1 MVNVC
6 VVGTGY
12 VGLVTGACLA
22 DFGNTVRCIDIDA
35 SKIEKLKQG
44 EMTFYEPG
52 LQEIVKRN
60 IDRGRLTFSTDI
72 NCGIEDSTVIFVAVG
87 TPMGADGKAD
97 LRYVEMVAR
106 SVAENLNDYKVVVLK
121 STVPAG
127 TSAVVER
134 VIRENTKS
142 KHDFD
147 VVSNPE
153 FLREGSAVEDFMQ
166 PDRIVIGAS
175 TQRAMDVMAEI
186 YRPLILQDKP
196 VVMTDVNTAQM
207 IKYASNAFLA
217 TKISFINEIANLC
230 EKFGAD
236 VTVVAKAMGLDSRIG
251 ARFLKAGAGYGG
263 SCFPKDTRALVK
275 TAEAVGQQMKVVSA
289 AIEIN
294 DRQRYVMVD
303 KIERAA
309 GNLKGKTVA
318 LMGVAFKPDT
328 DDMREA
334 PAVEIAAELLKKGA
348 AVRAYDPVA
357 MEFARPL
364 MKGVTFCADV
374 FEAATGS
381 DLVVFVTEW
390 NEFRDL
396 DFEKMKSLMKAPTVV
411 DCRNIYEPDMMAG
424 MGFRYFSVGR
434 PDKEV

>member
-22 DFGNTVRCIDIDA
+22 DFGNTVRCIDIDEA
-35 SKIEKLKQG
+35 KIEKLKRG

-87 TPMGADGKAD
+87 TPMGDDGTAD
-97 LRYVEMVAR
+97 LRYVEMVAK
-106 SVAENLNDYKVVVLK
+106 SVAESLNDYKVVVLK

-134 VIRENTKS
+134 VIKENTKTG
-142 KHDFD
+142 HDFD

-166 PDRIVIGAS
+166 PDRIVIGAP
-175 TQRAMDVMAEI
+175 TDRAKEVMAET
-186 YRPLILQDKP
+186 YRPLIQQDKA
-196 VVMTDVNTAQM
+196 VVMTDVDTAQM

-217 TKISFINEIANLC
+217 TKISFMNEIANLC

-236 VTVVAKAMGLDSRIG
+236 VSVVARAMGLDSRIG
-251 ARFLKAGAGYGG
+251 SKFLRAGAGYGG

-275 TAEAVGQQMKVVSA
+275 TAETVGHEMKVVRA
-289 AIEIN
+289 AIEVN
-294 DRQRYVMVD
+294 DRQRHLMVD
-303 KIERAA
+303 KIVRAA
-309 GNLKGKTVA
+309 GDVKGMTIA

-334 PAVEIAAELLKKGA
+334 PAIDMARELMDKGA
-348 AVRAYDPVA
+348 SIKAYDPVA
-357 MEFARPL
+357 MDFAKPL
-364 MKGVTFCADV
+364 MPGVEFCEDV
-374 FEAATGS
+374 FEAATGA
-381 DLVVFVTEW
+381 DIVVFVTEW
-390 NEFRDL
+390 NEFMDL
-396 DFEKMKSLMKAPTVV
+396 DFEKMRSLMKAATIV
-411 DCRNIYEPDMMAG
+411 DCRNIYEPDRMAG
-424 MGFRYFSVGR
+424 LGFRYFSVGR
-434 PDKEV
+434 PDKEA

>member
-1 MVNVC
+1 MYNVC

-22 DFGNTVRCIDIDA
+22 DFGNTVRCIDIDK
-35 SKIEKLKQG
+35 SKIEKLKRG

-52 LQEIVKRN
+52 LMEIVQRN
-60 IDRGRLTFSTDI
+60 FDRGRLTFSTDI
-72 NCGIEDSTVIFVAVG
+72 NCGILDSTVIFVAVG
-87 TPMGADGKAD
+87 TPMGDDGNAD
-97 LRYVEMVAR
+97 LRYVEMVAK
-106 SVAENLNDYKVVVLK
+106 SVAECLNDYKVIVLK

-127 TSAVVER
+127 TSAIVER
-134 VIRENTKS
+134 VIREHATS

-166 PDRIVIGAS
+166 PDRIVIGAPS
-175 TQRAMDVMAEI
+175 ERAMDVMTEI
-186 YRPLILQDKP
+186 YRPLIMQDKP
-196 VVMTDVNTAQM
+196 VVKTDVNTAQM

-236 VTVVAKAMGLDSRIG
+236 VSVVAKAMGLDSRIG
-251 ARFLKAGAGYGG
+251 SRFLRAGAGYGG

-275 TAEAVGQQMKVVSA
+275 TAESVGHEMKVVRA
-289 AIEIN
+289 AVEVN
-294 DRQRYVMVD
+294 DRQRFLMVE
-303 KIERAA
+303 KVEKAA
-309 GNLKGKTVA
+309 GGVKGKTVA

-334 PAVEIAAELLKKGA
+334 PAVDIARKLMSKGA
-348 AVRAYDPVA
+348 RVKAYDPVA
-357 MEFARPL
+357 MDFARP
-364 MKGVTFCADV
+364 MMEGVEFCADV
-374 FEAATGS
+374 FEAATGA
-381 DLVVFVTEW
+381 DVVVFITEW

-396 DFEKMKSLMKAPTVV
+396 DFEKLKSLMKTSTIV
-411 DCRNIYEPDMMAG
+411 DCRNIYDPERMAG

>member
-22 DFGNTVRCIDIDA
+22 DFGNTVRCIDIDEA
-35 SKIEKLKQG
+35 KIEKLKRG

-72 NCGIEDSTVIFVAVG
+72 NCGIEDSTVVFVAVG
-87 TPMGADGKAD
+87 TPMGDDGKAD
-97 LRYVEMVAR
+97 LRYVEMVAK

-134 VIRENTKS
+134 VINENTKS
-142 KHDFD
+142 EHDFD

-166 PDRIVIGAS
+166 PDRIVIGAP
-175 TQRAMDVMAEI
+175 TERAKEVMAEI
-186 YRPLILQDKP
+186 YRPLIQQDKP

-217 TKISFINEIANLC
+217 TKISFINEVANLC

-236 VTVVAKAMGLDSRIG
+236 VSVVAKAMGLDSRIG
-251 ARFLKAGAGYGG
+251 SRFLRAGAGYGG

-275 TAEAVGQQMKVVSA
+275 TAEDVGDEMKVVRA
-289 AIEIN
+289 AIEVN
-294 DRQRYVMVD
+294 DRQRYLMVD
-303 KIERAA
+303 KILKA
-309 GNLKGKTVA
+309 GGDVKGKTVA

-334 PAVEIAAELLKKGA
+334 PAIDMARELMARGA
-348 AVRAYDPVA
+348 AIRAYDPVA
-357 MEFARPL
+357 MEFAKPL
-364 MKGVTFCADV
+364 MPGVQFCADV
-374 FEAATGS
+374 FEAATGA
-381 DLVVFVTEW
+381 DIVVFVTEW
-390 NEFRDL
+390 NEFMDL
-396 DFEKMKSLMKAPTVV
+396 DFEKMKSLMKAATVV
-411 DCRNIYEPDMMAG
+411 DCRNIYDPERMADL
-424 MGFRYFSVGR
+424 GFRYFSVGR
-434 PDKEV
+434 PDKEA

>member
-22 DFGNTVRCIDIDA
+22 DFGNTVRCIDIDEA
-35 SKIEKLKQG
+35 KIEKLKRG

-72 NCGIEDSTVIFVAVG
+72 NCGIEDSAVVFVAVG
-87 TPMGADGKAD
+87 TPMGDDGKAD
-97 LRYVEMVAR
+97 LRYVEMVAK

-134 VIRENTKS
+134 VIKENTKTG
-142 KHDFD
+142 HDFD

-166 PDRIVIGAS
+166 PDRIVIGAP
-175 TQRAMDVMAEI
+175 TERAKEVMAEI
-186 YRPLILQDKP
+186 YRPLIQQDKP

-230 EKFGAD
+230 EKFKAD
-236 VTVVAKAMGLDSRIG
+236 VSVVAKAMGLDSRIG
-251 ARFLKAGAGYGG
+251 SRFLRAGAGYGG

-275 TAEAVGQQMKVVSA
+275 TAEMVGHEMKVVRA
-289 AIEIN
+289 AIEVN
-294 DRQRYVMVD
+294 DRQRYIMVD
-303 KIERAA
+303 KIVKAA
-309 GNLKGKTVA
+309 GSVSGKTIA

-334 PAVEIAAELLKKGA
+334 PAIDMARELMAAGA
-348 AVRAYDPVA
+348 AIKAYDPVA
-357 MEFARPL
+357 MDFARPL
-364 MKGVTFCADV
+364 MAGVKFCEDV
-374 FEAATGS
+374 FEAATGA
-381 DLVVFVTEW
+381 DVVVFVTEW
-390 NEFRDL
+390 NEFMDL
-396 DFEKMKSLMKAPTVV
+396 DFEKMKSLMKAAIIV
-411 DCRNIYEPDMMAG
+411 DCRNIYDPDRMADL
-424 MGFRYFSVGR
+424 GFRYYSIGR
-434 PDKEV
+434 PDKEA

>member
-22 DFGNTVRCIDIDA
+22 DFGNTVRCIDIDEA
-35 SKIEKLKQG
+35 KIEKLKRG

-72 NCGIEDSTVIFVAVG
+72 NCGIEDSTVVFVAVG
-87 TPMGADGKAD
+87 TPMGDDGKAD
-97 LRYVEMVAR
+97 LRYVEMVAK

-127 TSAVVER
+127 TSSVVER
-134 VIRENTKS
+134 VIKENTTTE
-142 KHDFD
+142 HEFD

-166 PDRIVIGAS
+166 PDRIVIGAP
-175 TQRAMDVMAEI
+175 TERAKEVMAEI

-196 VVMTDVNTAQM
+196 IVMTDVNTAQM

-217 TKISFINEIANLC
+217 TKISFINEVANLC
-230 EKFGAD
+230 EQFKAD
-236 VTVVAKAMGLDSRIG
+236 VSVVAKAMGLDSRIG
-251 ARFLKAGAGYGG
+251 SRFLRAGAGYGG

-275 TAEAVGQQMKVVSA
+275 TAETVGHEMKVVRA
-289 AIEIN
+289 AIEVN
-294 DRQRYVMVD
+294 DKQRYLMVE
-303 KIERAA
+303 KILKA
-309 GNLKGKTVA
+309 GGDVKGKTVA

-334 PAVEIAAELLKKGA
+334 PAIDIARELKDKGA
-348 AVRAYDPVA
+348 AIRAYDPVA

-364 MKGVTFCADV
+364 MPDVTFCEDV
-374 FEAATGS
+374 FEAATGA
-381 DLVVFVTEW
+381 DIVVFVTEW
-390 NEFRDL
+390 NEFMDL
-396 DFEKMKSLMKAPTVV
+396 DFEKLKSVMKDRTVV
-411 DCRNIYEPDMMAG
+411 DCRNIYVPDRMADL
-424 MGFRYFSVGR
+424 GFRYFSVGR
-434 PDKEV
+434 PDKEA

>member
-22 DFGNTVRCIDIDA
+22 DFGNTVRCIDIDEA
-35 SKIEKLKQG
+35 KIEKLKRG

-72 NCGIEDSTVIFVAVG
+72 NCGIEDSTVVFVAVG

-97 LRYVEMVAR
+97 LRYVEMVAK
-106 SVAENLNDYKVVVLK
+106 SVAENLNDYKVIVLK

-134 VIRENTKS
+134 VIKENATS
-142 KHDFD
+142 DHDFD

-166 PDRIVIGAS
+166 PDRIVIGAPS
-175 TQRAMDVMAEI
+175 ERAMEVMAEI

-230 EKFGAD
+230 EQFKAD
-236 VTVVAKAMGLDSRIG
+236 VSVVAKAMGLDSRIG
-251 ARFLKAGAGYGG
+251 SRFLKAGAGYGG

-275 TAEAVGQQMKVVSA
+275 TAESVGHEMKVVRA
-289 AIEIN
+289 AIEVN
-294 DRQRYVMVD
+294 DRQRYIMVE
-303 KIERAA
+303 KILKA
-309 GNLKGKTVA
+309 GGDVKGKTIA

-334 PAVEIAAELLKKGA
+334 PAIDIARELMDRGA
-348 AVRAYDPVA
+348 AIRAYDPVA
-357 MEFARPL
+357 MEFAKPL
-364 MKGVTFCADV
+364 MPGVKFCKDV
-374 FEAATGS
+374 FEAATGA
-381 DLVVFVTEW
+381 DIVVFVTEW
-390 NEFRDL
+390 NEFMDL
-396 DFEKMKSLMKAPTVV
+396 DFEKMKSLMENHTVV
-411 DCRNIYEPDMMAG
+411 DCRNIYEPERMAEL
-424 MGFRYFSVGR
+424 GFRYFSVGR

>member
-22 DFGNTVRCIDIDA
+22 DFGNTVRCVDIDG
-35 SKIEKLKQG
+35 SKIEKLKRG

-60 IDRGRLTFSTDI
+60 IDRGRLAFSTDI

-87 TPMGADGKAD
+87 TPMGKDGKAD
-97 LRYVEMVAR
+97 LRYVEMVAK
-106 SVAENLNDYKVVVLK
+106 SVAECLNDYKVVVLK

-142 KHDFD
+142 EHDFD

-166 PDRIVIGAS
+166 PDRIVIGAP
-175 TQRAMDVMAEI
+175 TERAKEVMTEI
-186 YRPLILQDKP
+186 YRPLIQQDKP
-196 VVMTDVNTAQM
+196 VVITDVNTAQM

-236 VTVVAKAMGLDSRIG
+236 VAVVAKAMGLDSRIG
-251 ARFLKAGAGYGG
+251 SRFLKAGAGYGG

-275 TAEAVGQQMKVVSA
+275 TAESVGHEMKVVRA
-289 AIEIN
+289 AVEVN
-294 DRQRYVMVD
+294 DRQRYLMVD
-303 KIERAA
+303 KIVKAA
-309 GNLKGKTVA
+309 GDVKGKTVA

-334 PAVEIAAELLKKGA
+334 PAIDIARELMARGA
-348 AVRAYDPVA
+348 TVKAYDPVA
-357 MEFARPL
+357 TEFARPL
-364 MKGVTFCADV
+364 MEGVEFCSDV
-374 FEAATGS
+374 FEGATGA
-381 DLVVFVTEW
+381 DVVVFVTEW
-390 NEFRDL
+390 NEFMDL
-396 DFEKMKSLMKAPTVV
+396 DFEKMKSLMKAATIV
-411 DCRNIYEPDMMAG
+411 DCRNIYDPERMADL
-424 MGFRYFSVGR
+424 GFRYFSVGR

>member
-22 DFGNTVRCIDIDA
+22 DFGNTVRCIDIDEA
-35 SKIEKLKQG
+35 KIEKLKRG

-72 NCGIEDSTVIFVAVG
+72 NCGIEDSTVVFVAVG
-87 TPMGADGKAD
+87 TPMGDDGKAD
-97 LRYVEMVAR
+97 LRYVEMVAK

-127 TSAVVER
+127 TSSVVER
-134 VIRENTKS
+134 VINENATS

-166 PDRIVIGAS
+166 PDRIVIGAP
-175 TQRAMDVMAEI
+175 TERAKEVMAEI
-186 YRPLILQDKP
+186 YRPLIQQDKP
-196 VVMTDVNTAQM
+196 IVMTDVNTAQM

-217 TKISFINEIANLC
+217 TKISFINEVANLC

-236 VTVVAKAMGLDSRIG
+236 VSVVAKAMGLDSRIG
-251 ARFLKAGAGYGG
+251 SRFLRAGAGYGG

-275 TAEAVGQQMKVVSA
+275 TAETVGDEMKVVRA
-289 AIEIN
+289 AIEVN
-294 DRQRYVMVD
+294 DRQRYLMVE
-303 KIERAA
+303 KILKA
-309 GNLKGKTVA
+309 GGDVKGKTIA

-334 PAVEIAAELLKKGA
+334 PAIDMARELMDRGA
-348 AVRAYDPVA
+348 SIRAYDPVA
-357 MEFARPL
+357 MEFAKP
-364 MKGVTFCADV
+364 MMPGVEFCGDV
-374 FEAATGS
+374 FEAATGA
-381 DLVVFVTEW
+381 DIVVFVTEW
-390 NEFRDL
+390 NEFMDL
-396 DFEKMKSLMKAPTVV
+396 DFEKMKSLMKAATIV
-411 DCRNIYEPDMMAG
+411 DCRNIYDPERMAG

-434 PDKEV
+434 PDKEA